1 MSEKFNDWI
10 EETSTKEKEEII
22 LNYLSHIGN
31 DDKESKKLVDAY
43 LFDADNI
50 PVYSPD
56 VDELFDALDIDK
68 DDFVEYI

>member
-1 MSEKFNDWI
+1 MNEKFNDWI
-10 EETSTKEKEEII
+10 EETSTKEKEEVI

-31 DDKESKKLVDAY
+31 DNKESKKLVDAY

-56 VDELFDALDIDK
+56 IDELFDALDIDK

>member
-1 MSEKFNDWI
+1 MNEKFNNWV
-10 EETSTKEKEEII
+10 EETSTKEKEEVI
-22 LNYLSHIGN
+22 LDYLSNIGN
-31 DDKESKKLVDAY
+31 DDRDSKKLVDAY

-50 PVYSPD
+50 PVHFPN